1 MTKPLED
8 ISMKP
13 HRAAG
18 TNLATR
24 EIALA
29 LAEMILKH
37 AYGEEDF
44 RMQLPLRVSETS
56 DRWVIEGSR
65 TYDYSKAVNN
75 LVAGKVEIEIL
86 KANCQIV
93 KLIQKTDF
101 AVP

>member
-1 MTKPLED
+1 MTEPLED
-8 ISMKP
+8 LSMKL
-13 HRAAG
+13 HAAAG

-29 LAEMILKH
+29 LAETVIKY

-44 RMQLPLRVSETS
+44 KMQLPLQVSETS
-56 DRWVIEGSR
+56 DRWIIEGSR

-75 LVAGKVEIEIL
+75 LVPGKVEIEIL
-86 KANCQIV
+86 KANCRIV